1 MGSALLAMST
11 LVSSVTIASIEI
23 RLRALLAEIIGQ
35 EGFSADTPLFRGG
48 LELDSM
54 SAAAFI
60 LAIEQDFDI
69 FVAEEDLAL
78 SSLYSLQTLSQ
89 FVRAQ
94 IDLKMH
100 N

>member
-1 MGSALLAMST
+1 MSKLAP
-11 LVSSVTIASIEI
+11 VASIEI

-54 SAAAFI
+54 SAAALI
-60 LAIEQDFDI
+60 VAIEQNFDI
-69 FVAEEDLAL
+69 VVAEEDLEL

-89 FVRAQ
+89 FVGGQ
-94 IDLKMH
+94 IDEG
-100 N
+100 